1 MVRFYQVPKFEVQH
15 LLEGRACSDL
25 SVNSVVLIRKQQ
37 LFEVQGNM
45 VEFEEIWYY
54 STTIPHSYFSN
65 VFPNIFPNIVPNI
78 F

>member
-45 VEFEEIWYY
+45 V
-54 STTIPHSYFSN
+54 
-65 VFPNIFPNIVPNI
+65 
-78 F
+78 